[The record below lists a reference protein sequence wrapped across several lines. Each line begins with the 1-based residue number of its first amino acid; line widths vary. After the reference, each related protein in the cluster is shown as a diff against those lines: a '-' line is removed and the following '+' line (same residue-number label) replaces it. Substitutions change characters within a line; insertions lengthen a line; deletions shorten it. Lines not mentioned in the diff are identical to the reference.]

1 MLMSYYAS
9 AYVRLITGM
18 DVRDT
23 TAGYVCYRNEVLKS
37 INLDAVEFKGY
48 AFQIEMK
55 FTAHCMG
62 FKIVEV
68 PIVFIN
74 RELGTSKMNSS
85 IFFEALWGVIKLRW
99 DSIFNKQRFTRR
111 PLPKQITA

>member
-1 MLMSYYAS
+1 MSYFAS

-18 DVRDT
+18 QVRDA
-23 TAGYVCYRNEVLKS
+23 TAGYVCYRREVLQS
-37 INLDAVEFKGY
+37 INLDAIEFKGY

-55 FTAHCMG
+55 FTAYRMG
-62 FKIVEV
+62 FNIMEV

-74 RELGTSKMNSS
+74 RVLGTSKMNSS

-99 DSIFNKQRFTRR
+99 DSIFNKQRFVRK

>member
-1 MLMSYYAS
+1 MWVMNTPVSGYTTIVVFLSAFAS
-9 AYVRLITGM
+9 LQFF
-18 DVRDT
+18 
-23 TAGYVCYRNEVLKS
+23 L
-37 INLDAVEFKGY
+37 
-48 AFQIEMK
+48 
-55 FTAHCMG
+55 TAHCMG